1 MFHNQRR
8 LKNFNYA
15 NSGSYFI
22 TICTLNRKNILG
34 YFYASKQIS
43 PIFYFSNYGK
53 IVDKNIKNI
62 CNFYEKIYVDNY
74 VIMPNHVH
82 LLITSNNKIYIP
94 NIIKSFKRFT
104 TLEIGKN
111 IFQSSFHDH
120 IVRNQKEYRQ
130 IWQYINDNPINWN
143 KDIYF
148 S

>member
-1 MFHNQRR
+1 MDF
-8 LKNFNYA
+8 
-15 NSGSYFI
+15 
-22 TICTLNRKNILG
+22 
-34 YFYASKQIS
+34 
-43 PIFYFSNYGK
+43 
-53 IVDKNIKNI
+53 
-62 CNFYEKIYVDNY
+62 EK
-74 VIMPNHVH
+74 
-82 LLITSNNKIYIP
+82 YIEI
-94 NIIKSFKRFT
+94 NEKEMIEALQKVLRAKSEEAAPVKTADGEVYPFGEGVQEALVK